1 MTVLADISGQFI
13 FFIVF
18 AAIGVINWWLEK
30 KKKEAESDSPPSGRP
45 QSPATGGSGNESEQ
59 ERLRRF
65 LEALGVPQPPAPP
78 PVQQPLPRPQPVAP
92 PPGPRLRP
100 VPRPAAQ
107 TMERRMQSPKPA
119 AKVIRR
125 PKPPVVPEAEE
136 FPEAG
141 RIEEAASSI
150 EKISGEF
157 EQMNVQ
163 VAMPPVQTL
172 EHPARLATEFAGTT
186 TVLRRED
193 SPLTTSVRAML
204 RRPADIRTAFVAMEI
219 LGPPRGLQS

>member
-1 MTVLADISGQFI
+1 MFLASSSGQFI

-18 AAIGVINWWLEK
+18 AAIGVINWWLERK
-30 KKKEAESDSPPSGRP
+30 KKQAESDLPPPGRAQSSP
-45 QSPATGGSGNESEQ
+45 TGGSGTESEQ

-65 LEALGVPQPPAPP
+65 LEALGVPQPPAQP
-78 PVQQPLPRPQPVAP
+78 PVQQAPRPQPVAP
-92 PPGPRLRP
+92 PPEPRLRP

-107 TMERRMQSPKPA
+107 SMERRMQSPRPA

-125 PKPPVVPEAEE
+125 PKPPVVLEAEE

-141 RIEEAASSI
+141 RLEEAASSI
-150 EKISGEF
+150 EKISAEF
-157 EQMNVQ
+157 EQMNVR
-163 VAMPPVQTL
+163 VAMAPVQTL
-172 EHPARLATEFAGTT
+172 EHPAHLASAFAGTT
-186 TVLRRED
+186 TVVSRED
-193 SPLTTSVRAML
+193 SPLTGSVRAML